1 MAKICEAAER
11 HPSYQRHRPNW
22 KDGSV
27 SSAMAH
33 AAAAIAAEVGARA
46 IIAFTESGTTA
57 LRVSKAHPV
66 VPIIAASPHEAVLRK
81 TALYSGVVPLRVEVG
96 RDTDDMILKAGMA
109 AVDSGLVR
117 RGDRVVLVAG
127 VPIGEPGQT
136 NLVKVSTVG

>member
-1 MAKICEAAER
+1 
-11 HPSYQRHRPNW
+11 
-22 KDGSV
+22 
-27 SSAMAH
+27 
-33 AAAAIAAEVGARA
+33 
-46 IIAFTESGTTA
+46 
-57 LRVSKAHPV
+57 
-66 VPIIAASPHEAVLRK
+66 
-81 TALYSGVVPLRVEVG
+81 VPLRVEVG